1 MKLKSLLASIAVI
14 STIALAGCGS
24 DESSSSEGDGN
35 GAGKQYTVGISQFV
49 EHPSLDE
56 ATKGFKKAKG
66 TGNKTI
72 IKGLGLIEVRGQF
85 QKSSI
90 FKSY

>member
-35 GAGKQYTVGISQFV
+35 GEGKQYTVGISQFV
-49 EHPSLDE
+49 DDKEC
-56 ATKGFKKAKG
+56 
-66 TGNKTI
+66 
-72 IKGLGLIEVRGQF
+72 
-85 QKSSI
+85 
-90 FKSY
+90 